1 MKRRSFF
8 IPANACWLNSLANQ
22 EVYILNHQNI
32 IYEHTMK
39 LKCEMCPQDATFV
52 VGCGNK
58 TACSRC
64 VTTRKCNPSR
74 ERAIEITQQDA
85 KEMPCDICKSN
96 PVSVVCLEDRAFL
109 CTDCDLKIHSAND
122 FAGHHQRFAFTNAKM
137 ALPEGVSKE
146 KPEVPEHVPIAI
158 RTNKVRCATFDLAC
172 CPPGRSEIHG
182 VKRERDYFLFRTRIS
197 AARRLKRFPK
207 THVFIF
213 VAGNDPTSDGWS
225 TQKKQRRTRSQKLFV
240 LFFLRIFFSPFLSI
254 LSLFLFLSS
263 RPLTD

>member
-74 ERAIEITQQDA
+74 ERAMEITQQDA

-172 CPPGRSEIHG
+172 CPPGRSEIHR

-207 THVFIF
+207 TRVFIF
-213 VAGNDPTSDGWS
+213 VAGNFRPPTVGR
-225 TQKKQRRTRSQKLFV
+225 QKKTEKNKKPKALCS
-240 LFFLRIFFSPFLSI
+240 FFLRIFFSPFLSI

>member
-1 MKRRSFF
+1 MGYQRRVHG

-22 EVYILNHQNI
+22 EVYILNHSNI
-32 IYEHTMK
+32 IYKHTMK

-137 ALPEGVSKE
+137 AIPEGVSKE

-158 RTNKVRCATFDLAC
+158 RTNKRKNIAQNNNTENNNNTTKSHPRRKSNISSTKTAAWFRNTFRVSSSKRTTSTRSCTLRWT
-172 CPPGRSEIHG
+172 PGLNCS
-182 VKRERDYFLFRTRIS
+182 
-197 AARRLKRFPK
+197 RLPQ
-207 THVFIF
+207 I
-213 VAGNDPTSDGWS
+213 
-225 TQKKQRRTRSQKLFV
+225 RRT
-240 LFFLRIFFSPFLSI
+240 
-254 LSLFLFLSS
+254 
-263 RPLTD
+263 

>member
-1 MKRRSFF
+1 MG

-22 EVYILNHQNI
+22 EVYILNHSNI

-64 VTTRKCNPSR
+64 VTTRKCNPSQ
-74 ERAIEITQQDA
+74 ERATEITQQDA

-172 CPPGRSEIHG
+172 CPPGRSEIHR

-207 THVFIF
+207 TRVFIF

-263 RPLTD
+263 RPL

>member
-1 MKRRSFF
+1 MG

-158 RTNKVRCATFDLAC
+158 RTNKRKNTARNNNTENNNNDNKIASSEEEQYFFDEDC
-172 CPPGRSEIHG
+172 HVVPEYVPGELIEANDVNSELYSSVNTG
-182 VKRERDYFLFRTRIS
+182 VELF
-197 AARRLKRFPK
+197 
-207 THVFIF
+207 
-213 VAGNDPTSDGWS
+213 S
-225 TQKKQRRTRSQKLFV
+225 TTTNTANVYVPSVKSQKGSSFED
-240 LFFLRIFFSPFLSI
+240 FLGEFIGFEETIDDAIVPTF
-254 LSLFLFLSS
+254 
-263 RPLTD
+263 

>member
-96 PVSVVCLEDRAFL
+96 PVSVVCLEDRGRGN
-109 CTDCDLKIHSAND
+109 CCCCRIRR
-122 FAGHHQRFAFTNAKM
+122 RFDYSLRDQLATQSFKQQQTNV
-137 ALPEGVSKE
+137 LT
-146 KPEVPEHVPIAI
+146 H
-158 RTNKVRCATFDLAC
+158 
-172 CPPGRSEIHG
+172 
-182 VKRERDYFLFRTRIS
+182 
-197 AARRLKRFPK
+197 RFGLQQ
-207 THVFIF
+207 TEEF
-213 VAGNDPTSDGWS
+213 
-225 TQKKQRRTRSQKLFV
+225 
-240 LFFLRIFFSPFLSI
+240 
-254 LSLFLFLSS
+254 
-263 RPLTD
+263 

>member
-207 THVFIF
+207 TRVFIF

-240 LFFLRIFFSPFLSI
+240 LFFLRIF
-254 LSLFLFLSS
+254 
-263 RPLTD
+263 

>member
-1 MKRRSFF
+1 MG

-158 RTNKVRCATFDLAC
+158 RTNKRKNTARDNNTENNNNDN
-172 CPPGRSEIHG
+172 SELYSSVNTG
-182 VKRERDYFLFRTRIS
+182 VELF
-197 AARRLKRFPK
+197 
-207 THVFIF
+207 
-213 VAGNDPTSDGWS
+213 S
-225 TQKKQRRTRSQKLFV
+225 TTTNTANVYVPSVKSQKGSSFED
-240 LFFLRIFFSPFLSI
+240 FLGEFIGYEETIDDAIVPTF
-254 LSLFLFLSS
+254 
-263 RPLTD
+263 

>member
-1 MKRRSFF
+1 MG

-137 ALPEGVSKE
+137 ALPEGVIKENRKFRSTFRLPSERTSVRTPHETTTRRITTTTTKSHPRRKNNISSTKTATSFRNTFRVSSSK
-146 KPEVPEHVPIAI
+146 
-158 RTNKVRCATFDLAC
+158 RT
-172 CPPGRSEIHG
+172 
-182 VKRERDYFLFRTRIS
+182 
-197 AARRLKRFPK
+197 
-207 THVFIF
+207 
-213 VAGNDPTSDGWS
+213 TS
-225 TQKKQRRTRSQKLFV
+225 TRSCT
-240 LFFLRIFFSPFLSI
+240 LR
-254 LSLFLFLSS
+254 
-263 RPLTD
+263 

>member
-213 VAGNDPTSDGWS
+213 VAGSDPTSDGWS

>member
-1 MKRRSFF
+1 MG

-158 RTNKVRCATFDLAC
+158 RTSKRKNT
-172 CPPGRSEIHG
+172 G
-182 VKRERDYFLFRTRIS
+182 VELF
-197 AARRLKRFPK
+197 
-207 THVFIF
+207 
-213 VAGNDPTSDGWS
+213 S
-225 TQKKQRRTRSQKLFV
+225 TTTNTANVYVPSVKSQKGSSFED
-240 LFFLRIFFSPFLSI
+240 FLGEFIGYEETIDDAIVPTF
-254 LSLFLFLSS
+254 
-263 RPLTD
+263 

>member
-1 MKRRSFF
+1 MGYQRRVHG

-22 EVYILNHQNI
+22 EVYILNHSNI

-74 ERAIEITQQDA
+74 ERATEITQQDA

-137 ALPEGVSKE
+137 AIPEGVSKE
-146 KPEVPEHVPIAI
+146 KPEYVPGELIEANDVNSELYSSVNTGVELFSTTTNTANVYVP
-158 RTNKVRCATFDLAC
+158 
-172 CPPGRSEIHG
+172 S
-182 VKRERDYFLFRTRIS
+182 VK
-197 AARRLKRFPK
+197 
-207 THVFIF
+207 
-213 VAGNDPTSDGWS
+213 
-225 TQKKQRRTRSQKLFV
+225 SQKGSSFED
-240 LFFLRIFFSPFLSI
+240 FLGEFIGYEETIDDAIVPTF
-254 LSLFLFLSS
+254 
-263 RPLTD
+263 